1 MVAAA
6 IAAQCVTSIYVC
18 HRIIKKTM
26 DYGELGRAL
35 DTYTNVARYY
45 CGGYKALI
53 STS

>member
-6 IAAQCVTSIYVC
+6 IAAQYVTSIYVC

-35 DTYTNVARYY
+35 DTYTN
-45 CGGYKALI
+45 KALI
-53 STS
+53 SMS